1 METEEQKNSPAAQQ
15 CDEANR
21 REPQAR
27 VFDDPRQ
34 LVWRVWLKH
43 DSILNVHV
51 AGEILRYTV
60 ETVSPNKMVLDK
72 VAFYSMEQAIN
83 WVWPNTTLEKKVLNL
98 SFASKAVLDR
108 LREMGVGL

>member
-1 METEEQKNSPAAQQ
+1 MKTEEQKNSPAAQQ

-34 LVWRVWLKH
+34 LVWRVLLKH

-60 ETVSPNKMVLDK
+60 ETVS
-72 VAFYSMEQAIN
+72 
-83 WVWPNTTLEKKVLNL
+83 PNTTLEKKVLNL